1 MSNVDSN
8 TNGEN
13 EDNFEGD
20 IMNGLDKY
28 EIGGM
33 HGNTTDDIFG
43 DANISAHVL
52 GQEGLELNDPYAFVD
67 EKEFNVRLR
76 LEGEVLFV

>member
-1 MSNVDSN
+1 MFLVNSNAS
-8 TNGEN
+8 GEN

-20 IMNGLDKY
+20 TMNGLDEH

-52 GQEGLELNDPYAFVD
+52 GQGGLKLNDPYAFVD
-67 EKEFNVRLR
+67 EEEFNARLG
-76 LEGEVLFV
+76 LEGEVSFA